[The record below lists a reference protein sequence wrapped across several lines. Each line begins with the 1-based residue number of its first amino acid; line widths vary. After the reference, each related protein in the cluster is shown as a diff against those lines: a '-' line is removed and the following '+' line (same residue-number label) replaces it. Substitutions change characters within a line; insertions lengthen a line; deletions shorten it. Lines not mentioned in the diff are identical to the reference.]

1 MSIARCELR
10 PAAACRPRTR
20 THARSHAR
28 THGRTARARSAK
40 RRPELCTALG
50 TAGVAVQGADK
61 GVLLVAATDCLTDRR
76 QAVLE
81 EQRAASSVLE
91 APEGQRAARSALY
104 IPECT
109 ADGRYNK
116 LQCYN
121 STGYCWCVNEDTGK
135 PIPGTSAKDRR
146 PACDTLAPTMKGKLG
161 SLPSGRA
168 GPYS

>member
-1 MSIARCELR
+1 M
-10 PAAACRPRTR
+10 
-20 THARSHAR
+20 
-28 THGRTARARSAK
+28 
-40 RRPELCTALG
+40 
-50 TAGVAVQGADK
+50 
-61 GVLLVAATDCLTDRR
+61 
-76 QAVLE
+76 LE

-91 APEGQRAARSALY
+91 EPEGQRAARSALY

-146 PACDTLAPTMKGKLG
+146 PACDTLAPTMKGKGELG
-161 SLPSGRA
+161 SLPAGRV
-168 GPYS
+168 GPRGARQQPPRESFGSKVCRMTNALPPCRLP